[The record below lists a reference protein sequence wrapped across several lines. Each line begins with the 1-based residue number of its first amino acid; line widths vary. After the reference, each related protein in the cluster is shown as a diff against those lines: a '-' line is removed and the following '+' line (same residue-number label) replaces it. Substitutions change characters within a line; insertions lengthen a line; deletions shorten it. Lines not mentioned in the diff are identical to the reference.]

1 MQPYPFVT
9 AETAPGVGGSESV
22 VVHGGAGMMTPLSR
36 NLLADIP
43 RSRLDQMLFEAMA
56 AIYHFE
62 RRKVQL
68 FGINY
73 EAFYLLYFL
82 RRRSSAG
89 MGEIAD
95 EMNIHLSTASRTVER
110 LEKRGLVIRRKAS
123 HDKRQILVSLEPA
136 GEELVRASE
145 DHSFGIIARNVEG
158 FQEEDVAALVKTAA
172 LIEKVLRIPVLQED
186 RGGLRLQRPAAGKDS
201 VI

>member
-1 MQPYPFVT
+1 MKVKTKLPN
-9 AETAPGVGGSESV
+9 
-22 VVHGGAGMMTPLSR
+22 
-36 NLLADIP
+36 NLAHVP
-43 RSRLDQMLFEAMA
+43 RSGLDQMLFEAMA

-89 MGEIAD
+89 MREIAD

-110 LEKRGLVIRRKAS
+110 LEKRGLVIRRKAP

-145 DHSFGIIARNVEG
+145 DHSFRIIMGNIEG
-158 FQEEDVAALVKTAA
+158 LEETDVASLVKTAT
-172 LIEKVLRIPVLQED
+172 LLREVLRIPSLAED
-186 RGGLRLQRPAAGKDS
+186 RDS
-201 VI
+201 VRPQNTITN

>member
-1 MQPYPFVT
+1 
-9 AETAPGVGGSESV
+9 
-22 VVHGGAGMMTPLSR
+22 
-36 NLLADIP
+36 
-43 RSRLDQMLFEAMA
+43 MLFEAMA